1 MGWREAEGAGVG
13 CQTTWLRPNRKE
25 TVVRDPPLNRETVCV
40 VQQKGASDLLGRMA
54 DFDYQLKKKNHKSI
68 FSVQQITCYS

>member
-1 MGWREAEGAGVG
+1 MSDHMVETKQKRNSGEGP
-13 CQTTWLRPNRKE
+13 TFESRDS
-25 TVVRDPPLNRETVCV
+25 VRCA
-40 VQQKGASDLLGRMA
+40 ASDLLGRMA